1 MSEEKSEI
9 MEDEASF
16 DTDSN
21 ASENG
26 IEEAIIGVTQEELSD
41 QYSKLPVW
49 KQAVL
54 LILFLGGMTAVIM
67 LINFIVEFGAEMIKA
82 LIK

>member
-26 IEEAIIGVTQEELSD
+26 IEEAAIGVTQEELSD
-41 QYSKLPVW
+41 QTSKLPVW